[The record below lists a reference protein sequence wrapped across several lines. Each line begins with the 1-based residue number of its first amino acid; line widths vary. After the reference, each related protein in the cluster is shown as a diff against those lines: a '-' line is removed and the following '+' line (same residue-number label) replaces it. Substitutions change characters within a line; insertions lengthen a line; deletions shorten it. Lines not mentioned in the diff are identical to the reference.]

1 MTVSVSTETAV
12 YQQLE
17 QPATTADLIDY
28 LLARRSMVIMEL
40 RDIDRRLVQ
49 YGRLR
54 QETLPRRE
62 R

>member
-1 MTVSVSTETAV
+1 MDDISLTQETAV
-12 YQQLE
+12 
-17 QPATTADLIDY
+17 PIPTPTTTNEWIDY

-40 RDIDRRLVQ
+40 RDLDRRLIQ

-54 QETLPRRE
+54 QETLPRRV